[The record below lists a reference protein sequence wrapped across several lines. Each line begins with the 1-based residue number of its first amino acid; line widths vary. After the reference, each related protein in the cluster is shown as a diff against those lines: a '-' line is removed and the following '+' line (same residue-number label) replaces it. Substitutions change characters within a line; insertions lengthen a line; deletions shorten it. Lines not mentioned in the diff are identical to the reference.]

1 MSLRETGMTSSVSCG
16 SDCRDDRD
24 ANLVRT
30 CITPDSPAREMSRM
44 QAQAEAVL
52 CVFVFVCLFG
62 GGCRSGRWNGMLGE
76 GKSGKGSVS
85 GGPSGQ
91 VRRVS

>member
-1 MSLRETGMTSSVSCG
+1 
-16 SDCRDDRD
+16 
-24 ANLVRT
+24 VRT
-30 CITPDSPAREMSRM
+30 CITPESPAREMSRM
-44 QAQAEAVL
+44 QAQAQAEAVL
-52 CVFVFVCLFG
+52 YVFVFVFIW

>member
-44 QAQAEAVL
+44 QAQAEVVL
-52 CVFVFVCLFG
+52 CVF
-62 GGCRSGRWNGMLGE
+62 
-76 GKSGKGSVS
+76 
-85 GGPSGQ
+85 
-91 VRRVS
+91 